1 MSSREKIMLGYFAI
15 ILNLILYSNVAAS
28 QENNIIKLS
37 VLVGVGNSQ
46 ASGEK
51 IERADSP
58 LSLFVQ
64 SDYIYNRKVSFF
76 GEYMTTIGTYS
87 AINTE
92 VIGGKYYFSGIP
104 AYKIPDY
111 GLDPKSMYFIQK
123 GFSFYTG
130 LGLGMVNINFLRR
143 NKNELDLIA
152 SGAIICAKIGFD
164 YPLINNLGVKS
175 ELTKSFKIPDEIK
188 YNNLYATLGLYFIFD

>member
-1 MSSREKIMLGYFAI
+1 MKLKDISMFRYFTLILII
-15 ILNLILYSNVAAS
+15 ILYTNLGFA

-37 VLVGVGNSQ
+37 LLVGIGSSQ

-51 IERADSP
+51 IERVDSP
-58 LSLFVQ
+58 LSFFVQ
-64 SDYIYNRKVSFF
+64 SDYIYNRKISLF
-76 GEYMTTIGTYS
+76 GEYMTTVGTYS

-111 GLDPKSMYFIQK
+111 ELDPNSMYFIQK
-123 GFSFYTG
+123 GFSFYAG

-143 NKNELDLIA
+143 VKNELDLIA
-152 SGAIICAKIGFD
+152 SGAILSLKVGAE
-164 YPLINNLGVKS
+164 YPLINNFGLKS
-175 ELTKSFKIPDEIK
+175 ELTKSFKIPDEIQ
-188 YNNLYATLGLYFIFD
+188 YNNLYVTLGLYFIFD

>member
-1 MSSREKIMLGYFAI
+1 MFRYFTLILII
-15 ILNLILYSNVAAS
+15 ILYTNLGFA

-37 VLVGVGNSQ
+37 LLVGIGSSQ

-51 IERADSP
+51 IERVDSP
-58 LSLFVQ
+58 LSFFVQ
-64 SDYIYNRKVSFF
+64 SDYIYNRKISLF
-76 GEYMTTIGTYS
+76 GEYMTTVGTYS

-111 GLDPKSMYFIQK
+111 ELDPNSMYFIQK
-123 GFSFYTG
+123 GFSFYAG

-143 NKNELDLIA
+143 VKNELDLIA
-152 SGAIICAKIGFD
+152 SGAILSLKVGAE
-164 YPLINNLGVKS
+164 YPLINNFGLKS
-175 ELTKSFKIPDEIK
+175 ELTKSFKIPDEIQ
-188 YNNLYATLGLYFIFD
+188 YNNLYVTLGLYFIFD